1 MAQKKSAERTII
13 NWHYLDDEALKQK
26 ERQAIKE
33 GGRILTLESAAGD
46 THDDLSASKDSTSEA
61 DAQEGGGKSAVAVKE
76 KPKKD
81 DDDDGPAG
89 GGTATGGKGGGG
101 YSISPTT
108 YTNKKGKTTDMSL
121 LKFDNELTPE
131 QERAVKEFAKERDW

>member
-76 KPKKD
+76 NPKKD
-81 DDDDGPAG
+81 DDDDGSDGPTG
-89 GGTATGGKGGGG
+89 GGATTGVKGGGG
-101 YSISPTT
+101 YSIFPTT
-108 YTNKKGKTTDMSL
+108 YTNKKGKTSDMSL
-121 LKFDNELTPE
+121 LKFDNQLTPE
-131 QERAVKEFAKERDW
+131 QERAVKEFAK